1 MTQLLLDFAADAT
14 HGVAF
19 FQHTGFV
26 GLVRPSAAEM
36 SALDPYV
43 TELKRQLPPAT
54 PESAPGATPPPA
66 RKASP

>member
-1 MTQLLLDFAADAT
+1 
-14 HGVAF
+14 VAF